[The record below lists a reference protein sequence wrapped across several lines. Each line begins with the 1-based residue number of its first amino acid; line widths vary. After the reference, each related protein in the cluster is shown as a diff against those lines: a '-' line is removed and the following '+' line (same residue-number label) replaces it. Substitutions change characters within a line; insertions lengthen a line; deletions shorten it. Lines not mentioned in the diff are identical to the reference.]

1 MVFVIMKRNAS
12 LAELDV
18 AEQEI
23 PQPFAEVV
31 APEEED
37 NDLDLEREL
46 ERELAEAEAEGNT
59 LPEPGA

>member
-1 MVFVIMKRNAS
+1 MKRSAS
-12 LAELDV
+12 LAELDD
-18 AEQEI
+18 AEQGT

-46 ERELAEAEAEGNT
+46 ERELAEAEAEGDT

>member
-1 MVFVIMKRNAS
+1 MKRNVS
-12 LAELDV
+12 LAELDD
-18 AEQEI
+18 AEQRSL
-23 PQPFAEVV
+23 QPLVEVV

-46 ERELAEAEAEGNT
+46 ERELAEAEAEGDT